1 MDGKKLLIVDDDK
14 EFLEELREALSLKGY
29 YPIVINDST
38 TVLDVISTLKPDV
51 ILLDLNMDGMSG
63 FRIAQSLKKSPLTSE
78 IPIIAMT
85 GVFTGENHFSLMDL
99 CGIKICIEKPFNPQ
113 DLILLLKKVIS
124 KKGT

>member
-38 TVLDVISTLKPDV
+38 TVLDVISTSKPDV

-63 FRIAQSLKKSPLTSE
+63 FRIAQSLKRSPLTSE

-85 GVFTGENHFSLMDL
+85 GVFTGKNHFSLMDL
-99 CGIKICIEKPFNPQ
+99 CGIEICIEKPFNPQ